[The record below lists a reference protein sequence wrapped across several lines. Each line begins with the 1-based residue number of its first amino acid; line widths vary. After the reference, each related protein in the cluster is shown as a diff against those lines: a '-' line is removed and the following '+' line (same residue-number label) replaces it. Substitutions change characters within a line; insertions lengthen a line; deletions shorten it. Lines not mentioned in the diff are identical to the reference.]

1 MSPRARR
8 LPHVS
13 REAVAAQR
21 RTDILAELRQTLQ
34 RRGAIGLANVYVT
47 RAERLVEELAAELAR

>member
-1 MSPRARR
+1 
-8 LPHVS
+8 
-13 REAVAAQR
+13 VAAQR